1 MTTMRKSFPGRDHG
15 TGPTESF
22 LTLQRA
28 RQPLPARAGGFIGPA
43 IPRNCGVGGAGERGY
58 DGGAD
63 RFAPRYGI
71 SVKFDKFTGF
81 SYKLTGF
88 F

>member
-28 RQPLPARAGGFIGPA
+28 RQPLPARVEGFIGPA
-43 IPRNCGVGGAGERGY
+43 IPRNCGVGRRGERGMMAEPIASPK
-58 DGGAD
+58 DME
-63 RFAPRYGI
+63 FP
-71 SVKFDKFTGF
+71 
-81 SYKLTGF
+81 
-88 F
+88 